1 MEAWKK
7 HYRPISV
14 GKKLIIVP
22 AWMDSPDETRIPI
35 RIDPGMAF
43 GTGTHPT
50 TQLALE
56 MMEEVIG
63 DIRKSGVG
71 NRELGG
77 ELSNIDSRIT
87 MIDVGCGSG
96 ILSVAALKLGVEQA
110 LGVDIESASVESA
123 RENAD
128 VNGIGKEFIIGQ
140 GSVDEILAGNFEF
153 KSAPLVVANILAP
166 ILIRLMEAGLG
177 KLVSPDGKLILSGI
191 LDEQEERLLAAAKSH
206 HLNIE
211 ERRQSGDWLAFALST
226 KN

>member
-1 MEAWKK
+1 
-7 HYRPISV
+7 
-14 GKKLIIVP
+14 
-22 AWMDSPDETRIPI
+22 
-35 RIDPGMAF
+35 
-43 GTGTHPT
+43 
-50 TQLALE
+50 
-56 MMEEVIG
+56 
-63 DIRKSGVG
+63 
-71 NRELGG
+71 
-77 ELSNIDSRIT
+77 
-87 MIDVGCGSG
+87 
-96 ILSVAALKLGVEQA
+96 LSVAALKLGVEQA

-211 ERRQSGDWLAFALST
+211 ERRQSGDWVAFALST